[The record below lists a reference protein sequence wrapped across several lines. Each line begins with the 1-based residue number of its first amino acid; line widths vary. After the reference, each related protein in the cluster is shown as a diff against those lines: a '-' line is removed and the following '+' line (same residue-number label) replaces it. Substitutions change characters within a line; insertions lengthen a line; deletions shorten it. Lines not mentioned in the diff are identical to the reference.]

1 MDIKVFQI
9 DAFADECFKGNPAAI
24 CPLDEWISYDLMQKI
39 ACENNLSETAYFKKE
54 GDKYK
59 LRWFT
64 PEREIELC
72 GHATLA
78 SAYVIFEYINKDVKE
93 AIFTTMSGD
102 LVVTKEED
110 KISMI
115 LPKIE
120 CGRVEVTESLIEA
133 LGVIP
138 REVLKGKHLI
148 VVLEDE
154 DDVKYL
160 EPNMEILKNIGDDG
174 DGIIVTAKGRDVDF
188 VSRFF
193 IPNSVIKEDPVT
205 GSAHCELAPYWSR
218 RLRKTILNAE
228 QLSKRGGKLSCE
240 VLDNGIKISGNAVIF
255 LEGTIKI

>member
-1 MDIKVFQI
+1 MDIKIFQI
-9 DAFADECFKGNPAAI
+9 DAFAEECFRGNPAAV
-24 CPLDEWISYDLMQKI
+24 CPLEEWISEDLMQKI
-39 ACENNLSETAYFKKE
+39 AFENNLSETAYFKKE
-54 GDKYK
+54 GDRYK

-78 SAYVIFEYINKDVKE
+78 SAYVIFEYLNKEVKE
-93 AIFTTMSGD
+93 IIFTTMSGD
-102 LVVTKEED
+102 LVVSKDED

-120 CGRVEVTESLIEA
+120 YERVEVTESLIEA

-160 EPNMEILKNIGDDG
+160 EPNMEILKNIGS
-174 DGIIVTAKGRDVDF
+174 DGIIVTAKGRKVDF

-205 GSAHCELAPYWSR
+205 GSAHCELVPYWSR

-228 QLSKRGGKLSCE
+228 QLSKRGGKLLCE
-240 VLDNGIKISGNAVIF
+240 VLDNGIKISGNAIIF

>member
-1 MDIKVFQI
+1 MDIKIFQI
-9 DAFADECFKGNPAAI
+9 DAFADECFRGNPAAI
-24 CPLDEWISYDLMQKI
+24 CPLDEWISDELMQKI
-39 ACENNLSETAYFKKE
+39 AFENNLSETAYFKKE

-64 PEREIELC
+64 PESEIELC

-78 SAYVIFEYINKDVKE
+78 SAYVIFEYLNKEVKE
-93 AIFTTMSGD
+93 VTFATMSGD
-102 LVVTKEED
+102 LVVTKEEG
-110 KISMI
+110 KISMM

-120 CGRVEVTESLIEA
+120 CERVEVTELLIEA

-138 REVLKGKHLI
+138 REVLKGNKLMI
-148 VVLEDE
+148 VLEDE

-160 EPNMEILKNIGDDG
+160 EPNMEILKNIGADR
-174 DGIIVTAKGRDVDF
+174 IIVTAKGIEVDF

-218 RLRKTILNAE
+218 RLRRTILNAE
-228 QLSKRGGKLSCE
+228 QLSKRGGKLLCE
-240 VLDNGIKISGNAVIF
+240 VLDNSIKISGNAVIF

>member
-1 MDIKVFQI
+1 MNIKVFQI
-9 DAFADECFKGNPAAI
+9 DAFSDECFRGNPAAI
-24 CPLDEWISYDLMQKI
+24 CPLDEWISDDLMQKI

-78 SAYVIFEYINKDVKE
+78 SAYVIFEYLNKEVKE
-93 AIFTTMSGD
+93 VTFATMSGD
-102 LVVTKEED
+102 LVVNKEEE
-110 KISMI
+110 KISMM

-120 CGRVEVTESLIEA
+120 CERVEVTESLIEA

-138 REVLKGKHLI
+138 REVLKGNNLM

-160 EPNMEILKNIGDDG
+160 KPNMEILKNIGV
-174 DGIIVTAKGRDVDF
+174 DGIIVTAKGREVDF

-193 IPNSVIKEDPVT
+193 VPNSVIKEDPVT

-228 QLSKRGGKLSCE
+228 QLSKRGGKLLCE
-240 VLDNGIKISGNAVIF
+240 VLDNAIKISGNAVIF